1 MAKILIPVSG
11 EEIAP
16 RFDLSTEA
24 WIGWVD
30 DTGKIEKERVLL
42 LAQPSAEDMCQ
53 LAISE
58 NVDTIICNAIEN
70 QYVDYLEWKKIK
82 VIDSITATID
92 QALNAFA
99 DGKISSFCIL
109 CKK

>member
-1 MAKILIPVSG
+1 MAKILIPISG
-11 EEIAP
+11 DEIAP

-30 DTGKIEKERVLL
+30 KEGGIQKDRILL
-42 LAQPSAEDMCQ
+42 LAHASAEDMCQ

-58 NVDTIICNAIEN
+58 NVDTVICNAIEN
-70 QYVDYLEWKKIK
+70 QYFDYLEWKKIK
-82 VIDSITATID
+82 VIDSVMATLS

-99 DGKISSFCIL
+99 NENLSSFSIL
-109 CKK
+109 YKK